1 MVIERDGTGEVDIES
16 IIADAEASDDAI
28 KPDGNEPVKADAPAE
43 EVTAKADG
51 EAEGGSETTKPAETV
66 TPEPI
71 DLSAPGVKEQLNT
84 IFNGWIADAK
94 VNATRDV
101 ASAEIAQLVRDG
113 DHKALGEKFAEAY
126 VQLTMKQSVGGEVLQ
141 NFTKSLYNELYEH
154 EAFANLTDDD
164 RKLLDP
170 RQYKSDGE
178 YIKVLNT
185 FMAQYEVGKLKAA
198 ADGEVTGDTETA
210 KENVAVAERVA
221 AGAAVTLPAGN
232 SGGKPN
238 GGTDFMSTS
247 GRDLLRQGLA
257 DMLDK
262 EQ

>member
-1 MVIERDGTGEVDIES
+1 MVTEREGTGEVDIES
-16 IIADAEASDDAI
+16 IIADAEAGTDAI
-28 KPDGNEPVKADAPAE
+28 KPDSNEPVKDDAPAGDGE
-43 EVTAKADG
+43 AKADG

-71 DLSAPGVKEQLNT
+71 DLNAPGVKAQLNT
-84 IFNGWIADAK
+84 IFNGWIEDAK
-94 VNATRDV
+94 VNATRDA
-101 ASAEIAQLVRDG
+101 ASAEIAQLVKDG

-141 NFTKSLYNELYEH
+141 NFTKALYDDLYTH
-154 EAFANLTDDD
+154 EAFTDLSDED

-185 FMAQYEVGKLKAA
+185 FMAKYEVGKLKAA
-198 ADGEVTGDTETA
+198 ADGDVSAEKKTA
-210 KENVAVAERVA
+210 DENVAVAERVA
-221 AGAAVTLPAGN
+221 AGAAVTLPSGN
-232 SGGKPN
+232 SGKPN
-238 GGTDFMSTS
+238 GGTDFLHTS
-247 GRDLLRQGLA
+247 GRDLLREGLA
-257 DMLDK
+257 SMLDK